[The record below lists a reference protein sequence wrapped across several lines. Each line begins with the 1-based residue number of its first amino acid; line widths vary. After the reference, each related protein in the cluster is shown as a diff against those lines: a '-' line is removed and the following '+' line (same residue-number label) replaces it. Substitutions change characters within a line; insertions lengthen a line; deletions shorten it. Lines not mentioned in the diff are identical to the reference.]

1 MPIGF
6 SVGFFIVNLPT
17 GQKIREEKSMKN
29 VAVKENHLYNKAYSK
44 GKRFFGRFVRVYV
57 LKDLK
62 AKRVM
67 LANPEKKYINRL
79 GISVSKKNGSAVV
92 RNRIKRIIREG
103 YRALEREELLHTGY
117 LIIIAAKNEAA
128 DVKSTDIE
136 RELRYGFAK
145 LDMIKKDERER
156 QDQEKK

>member
-1 MPIGF
+1 
-6 SVGFFIVNLPT
+6 
-17 GQKIREEKSMKN
+17 MKN

-79 GISVSKKNGSAVV
+79 GLSVSKKNGSAVV

-103 YRALEREELLHTGY
+103 YRAIEREDILKTGF
-117 LIIIAAKNEAA
+117 LVIIAAKNEAA

-136 RELRYGFAK
+136 KELRYAFLK
-145 LDMIKKDERER
+145 LDMLKNE
-156 QDQEKK
+156 EK

>member
-1 MPIGF
+1 
-6 SVGFFIVNLPT
+6 
-17 GQKIREEKSMKN
+17 MKN

-67 LANPEKKYINRL
+67 QANPEKKYINRL

-92 RNRIKRIIREG
+92 RNRIKRIVREG
-103 YRALEREELLHTGY
+103 YRAIEREEVLRTGY

-128 DVKSTDIE
+128 DAKSTDIE

-145 LDMIKKDERER
+145 LEMLKNEAPAR
-156 QDQEKK
+156 QGQEKI